1 MTRVCSYGITAYYI
15 HIHISYMMCIYIYIC
30 ITGGSITGLFHL
42 VMKLFTWD
50 AHPSKKQTLTFDDF
64 DGYHED
70 VMRYHGSSEL
80 PTGQHVEIIGATRG
94 WPVSMVVS
102 SRELWFFHSLTVKLG
117 CFKPGNVPSTNS
129 WDLLLKLSP
138 YPMLLKLNHLFQ

>member
-1 MTRVCSYGITAYYI
+1 MGFVGNLGGMGSMTRVCSYGITAYYI
-15 HIHISYMMCIYIYIC
+15 HISYISYMICVYIYIHIYIYMCVC

-42 VMKLFTWD
+42 VMKLLTWD

-80 PTGQHVEIIGATRG
+80 PT
-94 WPVSMVVS
+94 
-102 SRELWFFHSLTVKLG
+102 
-117 CFKPGNVPSTNS
+117 C
-129 WDLLLKLSP
+129 
-138 YPMLLKLNHLFQ
+138 